1 MEKNTGK
8 LLTPTAGTPLDYLR
22 WRGDLS
28 FVRDGFNEVDNL
40 ILCIISY
47 LNFRRI
53 DAVHTKT
60 PALAPTLAEVAPLL
74 TEEDDQLG
82 LSELSYLP
90 LLRLAAQTER
100 FRELRLFGYTH
111 EYDAEC
117 AKQFDAL
124 SFLVPDGT
132 LFVAFMGTDTS
143 LAGWK
148 EDFNMSFL
156 SAVPAQERA
165 VSYAGEMAELCPG
178 LPLRIGGHSKGGNL
192 AAWAAIHL
200 PADLQTGRLLD
211 AYNNDGPGFARDML
225 ETPEYL
231 RVSGKLHTYIP
242 ESSIVGVLLEHAE
255 DYAVIDSAN
264 RSVMQHEPLSWNVV
278 GTKFVHLGQR
288 SQMGRLSDDVLRE
301 WIGSMTPAERAQFTD
316 ALFDMLSLSGKART
330 LDDLRSGRFSGGA
343 ALLKQYA
350 GADEEQ
356 KKIINEVFRRLAVDV
371 KAELKKAAG
380 ESLEGVKKAAGE
392 SFEAAKNAL
401 ASLTRGDREK

>member
-1 MEKNTGK
+1 MEKSSGKK
-8 LLTPTAGTPLDYLR
+8 LLSPTDGTPLDYLR

-28 FVRDGFNEVDNL
+28 FARDGFNEVDNL
-40 ILCIISY
+40 VLCIIAY
-47 LNFRRI
+47 INFRRI
-53 DAVHTKT
+53 EAVHTRE
-60 PALAPTLAEVAPLL
+60 PAAAPTLAEIAPLL

-100 FRELRLFGYTH
+100 FRSVRLFGYTH
-111 EYDAEC
+111 EYDERTI
-117 AKQFDAL
+117 KQFDAL
-124 SFLVPDGT
+124 SFLLPDES

-165 VSYAGEMAELCPG
+165 VSYAEEMAALCPG

-200 PADLQTGRLLD
+200 PAEMQEIRLLA

-225 ETPEYL
+225 DAPEYR
-231 RVSGKLHTYIP
+231 RVAHKLHTYIP

-264 RSVMQHEPLSWNVV
+264 RSVMQHEPLSWRVV
-278 GTKFVHLGQR
+278 GREFVHLGQR
-288 SQMGRLSDDVLRE
+288 SQMGKLSDDVLRE
-301 WIGSMTPAERAQFTD
+301 WIGSMTPAEREQFTD
-316 ALFDMLSLSGKART
+316 ALFDVLSLSGSART
-330 LDDLRSGRFSGGA
+330 LDDLRSGGLAGGA

-350 GADEEQ
+350 GASERE
-356 KKIINEVFRRLAVDV
+356 KKILNEIFRRLAVDV
-371 KAELKKAAG
+371 KDELKKAAG
-380 ESLEGVKKAAGE
+380 EGLETV
-392 SFEAAKNAL
+392 KNAL
-401 ASLTRGDREK
+401 SGLKK

>member
-1 MEKNTGK
+1 MEKSTKK
-8 LLTPTAGTPLDYLR
+8 LLSPIDGTPLDYLR

-100 FRELRLFGYTH
+100 FKDLRLFGYTH

-165 VSYAGEMAELCPG
+165 VSYAG
-178 LPLRIGGHSKGGNL
+178 
-192 AAWAAIHL
+192 
-200 PADLQTGRLLD
+200 
-211 AYNNDGPGFARDML
+211 
-225 ETPEYL
+225 
-231 RVSGKLHTYIP
+231 
-242 ESSIVGVLLEHAE
+242 
-255 DYAVIDSAN
+255 
-264 RSVMQHEPLSWNVV
+264 
-278 GTKFVHLGQR
+278 
-288 SQMGRLSDDVLRE
+288 
-301 WIGSMTPAERAQFTD
+301 
-316 ALFDMLSLSGKART
+316 
-330 LDDLRSGRFSGGA
+330 
-343 ALLKQYA
+343 
-350 GADEEQ
+350 
-356 KKIINEVFRRLAVDV
+356 
-371 KAELKKAAG
+371 
-380 ESLEGVKKAAGE
+380 
-392 SFEAAKNAL
+392 
-401 ASLTRGDREK
+401 

>member
-1 MEKNTGK
+1 M
-8 LLTPTAGTPLDYLR
+8 
-22 WRGDLS
+22 
-28 FVRDGFNEVDNL
+28 
-40 ILCIISY
+40 LCILSY
-47 LNFRRI
+47 INFRRI
-53 DAVHTKT
+53 DAVHTKD
-60 PALAPTLAEVAPLL
+60 PAAAPTLAQVAPLL
-74 TEEDDQLG
+74 TDEDDQLG

-100 FRELRLFGYTH
+100 FRDLRLFGYTH
-111 EYDAEC
+111 EYDEQS

-156 SAVPAQERA
+156 SAVPAQTRA
-165 VSYAGEMAELCPG
+165 VSYAVEMASLCPA

-192 AAWAAIHL
+192 AAWAAIYL
-200 PADLQTGRLLD
+200 PAELQKDRLLS

-225 ETPEYL
+225 DTPEYR
-231 RVSGKLHTYIP
+231 RVADKLHTYIP

-264 RSVMQHEPLSWNVV
+264 RSIMQHEPLSWSVV
-278 GTKFVHLGQR
+278 GTRFVHLGQR

-301 WIGSMTPAERAQFTD
+301 WIGSMTPAEREQFTD
-316 ALFDMLSLSGKART
+316 ALFDVLSLSGKART
-330 LDDLRSGRFSGGA
+330 LDDLRSGGLAGGA

-350 GADEEQ
+350 GADEEK
-356 KKIINEVFRRLAVDV
+356 KKIIAEIFRRLAVDV
-371 KAELKKAAG
+371 KDELKKAAG
-380 ESLEGVKKAAGE
+380 EGFEGVKKAAGE
-392 SFEAAKNAL
+392 GLEGVKTV
-401 ASLTRGDREK
+401 LTNLTKGEK

>member
-8 LLTPTAGTPLDYLR
+8 LLSPTDGTPLDYLR

-28 FVRDGFNEVDNL
+28 FARDGFNEVDNL
-40 ILCIISY
+40 VLCIISY
-47 LNFRRI
+47 INFRRI
-53 DAVHTKT
+53 DAVHTKD
-60 PALAPTLAEVAPLL
+60 PAAAPTLAGVCPLL
-74 TEEDDQLG
+74 TEADDQLG
-82 LSELSYLP
+82 LSELTYLP
-90 LLRLAAQTER
+90 LLQAAAASER
-100 FRELRLFGYTH
+100 YKDVRLFGYTH
-111 EYDAEC
+111 EYDEAA
-117 AKQFDAL
+117 AKQFDAV

-165 VSYAGEMAELCPG
+165 VSYAVEMAALCPE

-200 PADLQTGRLLD
+200 PADLQEKRLLS

-225 ETPEYL
+225 DTPEYL
-231 RVSGKLHTYIP
+231 RVAHKLHTYIP

-264 RSVMQHEPLSWNVV
+264 RSIMQHEPLSWSVV
-278 GTKFVHLGQR
+278 GTKFVHLGHR

-301 WIGSMTPAERAQFTD
+301 WIGSMSPAEREQFTD
-316 ALFDMLSLSGKART
+316 ALFDVLSLSGKART
-330 LDDLRSGRFSGGA
+330 LDDLRGGGLAGGA

-350 GADEEQ
+350 GADEDQ
-356 KKIINEVFRRLAVDV
+356 KKIISEILRRLAVDV
-371 KAELKKAAG
+371 KDELKKAAG
-380 ESLEGVKKAAGE
+380 EGL
-392 SFEAAKNAL
+392 EAAKNAL
-401 ASLTRGDREK
+401 TSLKK